1 MKLTDLAL
9 GDGDNLDGAEAELLV
24 EAGDMLLV
32 AREAVER
39 LGDDDVEAAGAGV
52 GEELLVAG
60 AEMVGAAQRMVG
72 IGADDGPALR
82 RDPGGAEADL
92 VLDRGLALVLGRVA
106 GIDGG
111 AHGETPISGT
121 MPVGGVA

>member
-39 LGDDDVEAAGAGV
+39 LGDDDVEGAGARI

-82 RDPGGAEADL
+82 RTPRRAEADL

-111 AHGETPISGT
+111 AHESLLSPKRCRSATRL
-121 MPVGGVA
+121 